1 MKKTIILFFVLVL
14 AYTIDA
20 QNPINYYQHLP
31 NGYKLK
37 DSNNEL
43 GPSVEGDF
51 DKDGINDL
59 AIILFTSK
67 DATPVF
73 GYFLSSKFTATK
85 TFKFCEWTFMMH
97 EMSYENGIISLS
109 SNNGSMPI
117 YGSMNLKYDA
127 VKKDIIITKYE
138 DSIGGKSAKFKTI
151 IVN

>member
-1 MKKTIILFFVLVL
+1 MKKTIILFIVSVL

-43 GPSVEGDF
+43 GPYVEGDF

-67 DATPVF
+67 DAIAHKINTP
-73 GYFLSSKFTATK
+73 YFIH
-85 TFKFCEWTFMMH
+85 C
-97 EMSYENGIISLS
+97 
-109 SNNGSMPI
+109 
-117 YGSMNLKYDA
+117 
-127 VKKDIIITKYE
+127 
-138 DSIGGKSAKFKTI
+138 
-151 IVN
+151 